1 MPEAIVL
8 LTFKKE
14 RGTCRMAEKDIAEK
28 ILEDYPDVFA
38 DIVNGLLFNG
48 ETIIRP
54 EELEDSK
61 VQSAYRSEGNLHEL
75 ERDVAKRWKKN
86 DIRIACV
93 GFENQTSPDH
103 RMVLRVYG
111 YDGAEYRAQCLK
123 ENAGNPPY
131 PVLTLVLYFGYKQR
145 WNQPRSLFEAMDV
158 PDEFRPFITDM
169 KINVFEI
176 AWLTDEQISRF
187 KSDFRIVADY
197 FAQKRK
203 TGMYTGTKDEIRHV
217 QALLQLLFVMEK
229 DDRFEQAY
237 VEEKRKGGI
246 RNMCDVIDHYLKIG
260 EEKGVLIGFEK
271 GRIEGRSEGRSE
283 GELLGEAKTICAL
296 YASGMSPEEIASRLK
311 KDVEE
316 VKVAIQKY
324 SLT

>member
-1 MPEAIVL
+1 MKLHRVFLCVVCEQGR
-8 LTFKKE
+8 KKL
-14 RGTCRMAEKDIAEK
+14 C
-28 ILEDYPDVFA
+28 
-38 DIVNGLLFNG
+38 
-48 ETIIRP
+48 
-54 EELEDSK
+54 
-61 VQSAYRSEGNLHEL
+61 
-75 ERDVAKRWKKN
+75 
-86 DIRIACV
+86 ACV
-93 GFENQTSPDH
+93 GFENQTNPDP

-123 ENAGNPPY
+123 ENSGNPPY

-145 WNQPRSLFEAMDV
+145 WNQPRTLFEAVDV
-158 PDEFRPFITDM
+158 PVEFRPFMTDL

-176 AWLTDEQISRF
+176 AWLTDEQIGRF

-237 VEEKRKGGI
+237 VQEKRKGGI
-246 RNMCDVIDHYLKIG
+246 RTMCDVIDHYIQIG

-271 GRIEGRSEGRSE
+271 GRSE
-283 GELLGEAKTICAL
+283 GELLGFEKGRSEGEAKTICAL
-296 YASGMSPEEIASRLK
+296 YASGMSPEEIAARLK
-311 KDVEE
+311 KDVAE
-316 VKVAIQKY
+316 VKAAIQKY
-324 SLT
+324 SLA

>member
-1 MPEAIVL
+1 
-8 LTFKKE
+8 
-14 RGTCRMAEKDIAEK
+14 MAEKDIAEK

-86 DIRIACV
+86 NIRIACV
-93 GFENQTSPDH
+93 GFENQTNPDP

-123 ENAGNPPY
+123 ENEGNPPY
-131 PVLTLVLYFGYKQR
+131 PVLTIILYFGYRQR
-145 WNQPRSLFEAMDV
+145 WNQPRTLFEAVNV
-158 PDEFRPFITDM
+158 PAEFRPFMTDM

-176 AWLTDEQISRF
+176 AWLTDEQISKF

-203 TGMYTGTKDEIRHV
+203 TGKYTGTKDEIRHV
-217 QALLQLLFVMEK
+217 HALLQLLCVMEK
-229 DDRFEQAY
+229 DDRIEQAY
-237 VEEKRKGGI
+237 VYGKAKGGI
-246 RNMCDVIDHYLKIG
+246 RNMCDVVDYYMKMG
-260 EEKGVLIGFEK
+260 EEKGVVIGFEK
-271 GRIEGRSEGRSE
+271 GLSEGRSEGRSE
-283 GELLGEAKTICAL
+283 GELLGEAKTIYAL
-296 YASGMSPEEIASRLK
+296 YTSGMTPEEIASRLK

-316 VKVAIQKY
+316 IKTVIQKY